1 MNRQDNSAF
10 ASTSPTLRQL
20 NPIDGCKDE
29 KGELNVGR
37 SPVLLPPGDT
47 NVSFEQFADSLLCS
61 WPVPNQT
68 GSIFWTLG
76 IPTQM
81 MAIDVS
87 HDGPIFRTTPISI
100 IIFHTFFNKSQTILN
115 SVVISALA
123 YQGLMVSIRIN
134 LERSFSQTRS

>member
-1 MNRQDNSAF
+1 M
-10 ASTSPTLRQL
+10 
-20 NPIDGCKDE
+20 
-29 KGELNVGR
+29 GR

>member
-20 NPIDGCKDE
+20 NPIDGSKDG

-61 WPVPNQT
+61 WPVTNQT

-100 IIFHTFFNKSQTILN
+100 IIFHTFFFSPNHRRILIFSCYFCFSLSRVN
-115 SVVISALA
+115 GL
-123 YQGLMVSIRIN
+123 YQN
-134 LERSFSQTRS
+134 